1 LLSKPIKLFIMTSIF
16 FFLAIVFF
24 FYEFT
29 TFLNPQKEVDRLKKY
44 SSKEFHEDK
53 EKPKSESMNGC
64 LFVFLH
70 IGYLLWTFIGLAFAS
85 QWESFL
91 ILVIMGLVSGI
102 TSSILKRFK
111 LEYSKLRLG
120 IKIIDGLV
128 CATVIADIFLVHF
141 NNTSGLVNYFLTWF

>member
-1 LLSKPIKLFIMTSIF
+1 MTSIF

>member
-1 LLSKPIKLFIMTSIF
+1 MTSIF

-111 LEYSKLRLG
+111 LEYSKIRLG

>member
-1 LLSKPIKLFIMTSIF
+1 MTSLF

-24 FYEFT
+24 FYEFST
-29 TFLNPQKEVDRLKKY
+29 ILSPQKEVDRLKKFT
-44 SSKEFHEDK
+44 SKEFLEDK

-70 IGYLLWTFIGLAFAS
+70 LGYLLWTFIGLAFAS

-91 ILVIMGLVSGI
+91 ILVVMGLVSGI
-102 TSSILKRFK
+102 TTSILKRFK
-111 LEYSKLRLG
+111 LEYSIFRKG
-120 IKIIDGLV
+120 VKVIDALV

-141 NNTSGLVNYFLTWF
+141 NNTPGLVNTFLTWF